1 MNKNSLKIFISSIGV
16 AIILAFMATA
26 TYAYFTLEI
35 EGEGKDISLK
45 TFNKNMEITYTDT
58 SNVTLV
64 NAYTGDMISKTF
76 TVKNTGNVDVYY
88 NVTFED
94 VVNNFEKPEELV
106 YSIEE
111 TGENAYRNDS
121 SLPTS
126 DSTILSDIKI
136 SVGETHYY
144 VLIIKFLDKGIDQ
157 TYNMNKTFSTNIN
170 IVPSEKSSTLMTL
183 KNNSLTYKIMNSN
196 SKLYKVTDTSDS
208 TSSDVS
214 LYYTNNSTNGTS
226 VYFYKGDNTI
236 NNNVLF
242 GGYCWKVIRTTENAG
257 VKMIYNGVPT
267 NGACTNAIGDVATIG
282 NSAFNAHSNYNAYVG
297 YMYGEPNSTSYID
310 EHKNTN
316 NSTIKTML
324 ENWYASNLLK
334 YNDYIED
341 TNYCNDRSMID
352 VTIDNVVYSK
362 NGYGNLNTGY
372 HILSDNMKNYQCQ
385 NTNDKFS
392 VQSKTNTYPVGLITL
407 NEVLM
412 GKTSTTNENI
422 SYWTMTPAY
431 FNGTSAYNFLVSNG
445 NEKTMTVNTTSGV
458 RPVIALK
465 PSVTVISG
473 NGSLESPYKITE

>member
-76 TVKNTGNVDVYY
+76 TVKNTGDVDVYY

-106 YSIEE
+106 YNITE
-111 TGENAYRNDS
+111 TGGSAYRDDS
-121 SLPTS
+121 ALPTS

-136 SVGETHYY
+136 PVGETHYY

-208 TSSDVS
+208 TSNDVS

-226 VYFYKGDNTI
+226 IYFYKDDNTV

-257 VKMIYNGVPT
+257 VKMIYNGVST
-267 NGACTNAIGDVATIG
+267 NGACNNTSETSTIG
-282 NSAFNAHSNYNAYVG
+282 TSVFNTNSNYNAYVG

-324 ENWYASNLLK
+324 ENWYANNLLK

-431 FNGTSAYNFLVSNG
+431 FNGTSAYNFLVNNG
-445 NEKTMTVNTTSGV
+445 NEQAVTVNTTSGV

-465 PSVTVISG
+465 SSVTVISG

>member
-1 MNKNSLKIFISSIGV
+1 MLRSYLLLWLLLLI
-16 AIILAFMATA
+16 
-26 TYAYFTLEI
+26 TLEI

-58 SNVTLV
+58 SNITLV

-242 GGYCWKVIRTTENAG
+242 GGYCWKVIRTTETAG

-267 NGACTNAIGDVATIG
+267 NGACNNATLENATIG
-282 NSAFNAHSNYNAYVG
+282 SSAFNAHSNYNAYVG

-412 GKTSTTNENI
+412 GKTSNTNENI

>member
-1 MNKNSLKIFISSIGV
+1 
-16 AIILAFMATA
+16 
-26 TYAYFTLEI
+26 
-35 EGEGKDISLK
+35 
-45 TFNKNMEITYTDT
+45 
-58 SNVTLV
+58 
-64 NAYTGDMISKTF
+64 
-76 TVKNTGNVDVYY
+76 
-88 NVTFED
+88 
-94 VVNNFEKPEELV
+94 
-106 YSIEE
+106 
-111 TGENAYRNDS
+111 
-121 SLPTS
+121 
-126 DSTILSDIKI
+126 
-136 SVGETHYY
+136 
-144 VLIIKFLDKGIDQ
+144 
-157 TYNMNKTFSTNIN
+157 
-170 IVPSEKSSTLMTL
+170 
-183 KNNSLTYKIMNSN
+183 
-196 SKLYKVTDTSDS
+196 
-208 TSSDVS
+208 
-214 LYYTNNSTNGTS
+214 
-226 VYFYKGDNTI
+226 
-236 NNNVLF
+236 
-242 GGYCWKVIRTTENAG
+242 
-257 VKMIYNGVPT
+257 MIYNGVPT
-267 NGACTNAIGDVATIG
+267 NGACNNATLENATIG
-282 NSAFNAHSNYNAYVG
+282 SSAFNAHSNYNAYVG

-372 HILSDNMKNYQCQ
+372 HILNDNMKNYQCQ

>member
-58 SNVTLV
+58 SNITLV

-226 VYFYKGDNTI
+226 VYFYKGDNAI

-267 NGACTNAIGDVATIG
+267 NGVCNNATLENATIG
-282 NSAFNAHSNYNAYVG
+282 SSAFNAHSNYNAYVG

>member
-126 DSTILSDIKI
+126 DSIILSDIKI
-136 SVGETHYY
+136 PVGETHYY

-208 TSSDVS
+208 TSNDVS

-226 VYFYKGDNTI
+226 IYFYKDDNTV